1 MIHDFTYL
9 KPGTLQEALSMLAD
23 HQDECKIICG
33 GQSLLIVMRQGMLVT
48 DYLIDIKG
56 LNELSYITYDKKEG
70 LKIGATTTHRIIER
84 SGLVKEKCPVL
95 VEIEKKVASIQIR
108 NWGSIAGNLA
118 HGDAQAGDLAPSLIA
133 LSAKVKLASSK
144 GSRTIPLGEF
154 YTGFFENAMT
164 NEELMVEVQIPP
176 VPPRTTTAYT
186 KFNLIGN
193 DQGIVGVAS
202 TVTIDQKGACQE
214 ARIVL
219 GNAGV
224 IPIQA
229 KNAEKVLKGKKI
241 ADKLLEEAGE
251 TAAREAEPISDI
263 HASEEYRRHLI
274 RVLTERMV
282 RQAWEKAIRLN

>member
-1 MIHDFTYL
+1 
-9 KPGTLQEALSMLAD
+9 
-23 HQDECKIICG
+23 
-33 GQSLLIVMRQGMLVT
+33 
-48 DYLIDIKG
+48 
-56 LNELSYITYDKKEG
+56 
-70 LKIGATTTHRIIER
+70 
-84 SGLVKEKCPVL
+84 
-95 VEIEKKVASIQIR
+95 
-108 NWGSIAGNLA
+108 
-118 HGDAQAGDLAPSLIA
+118 
-133 LSAKVKLASSK
+133 
-144 GSRTIPLGEF
+144 
-154 YTGFFENAMT
+154 
-164 NEELMVEVQIPP
+164 
-176 VPPRTTTAYT
+176 
-186 KFNLIGN
+186 
-193 DQGIVGVAS
+193 
-202 TVTIDQKGACQE
+202 VTIDQKGACQE